1 MLFRS
6 VAQAE
11 VDPTSRMRLIKR
23 LETAK
28 TFLEETKPEIKTA
41 QTASLDASWKNF
53 KNTNQNAADTVRDAR
68 LAVVVMLIE
77 CLNFQ
82 KILGDCALKNDG
94 KSWILLSASAAT
106 ISSGLFDVASAPAKS
121 IFGDDKIVKGADSWT
136 NQRLKLIGGALSLY
150 ATMIGAIFDFSY
162 AAKNKEYGHDK
173 LATLYGLKVLLGA
186 ANIAIVAGTT

>member
-6 VAQAE
+6 NFRVPGLADYLSEKIIQHIFSVRAFVDVNDSKALIVAQAE

-41 QTASLDASWKNF
+41 QTASLDASWRNF
-53 KNTNQNAADTVRDAR
+53 KNTNPNAADTVRDAR
-68 LAVVVMLIE
+68 LSVVVMLIE

-121 IFGDDKIVKGADSWT
+121 IFGDDKIVRGTDK
-136 NQRLKLIGGALSLY
+136 IGRA
-150 ATMIGAIFDFSY
+150 
-162 AAKNKEYGHDK
+162 H
-173 LATLYGLKVLLGA
+173 V
-186 ANIAIVAGTT
+186 